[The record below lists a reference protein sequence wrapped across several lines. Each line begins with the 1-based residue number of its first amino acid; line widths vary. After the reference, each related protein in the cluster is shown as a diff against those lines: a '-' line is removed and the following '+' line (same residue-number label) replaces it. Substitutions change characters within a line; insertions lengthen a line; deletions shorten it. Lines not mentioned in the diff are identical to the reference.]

1 MTGKELWLESDNGRV
16 EIKNVLGKINAQSRN
31 GRIVAQLKTVESPLK
46 FESDNGQI
54 ILSTEGKLQ
63 NIEIDS
69 WTAWGS
75 VSIYNEKISH
85 YSHGTKKIPYN

>member
-1 MTGKELWLESDNGRV
+1 
-16 EIKNVLGKINAQSRN
+16 IN
-31 GRIVAQLKTVESPLK
+31 
-46 FESDNGQI
+46 FETDNGQI

-75 VSIYNEKISH
+75 VSIYNEKTSH
-85 YSHGTKKIPYN
+85 YSHGTRANTIKLKTSNGKITVEDLLAQ